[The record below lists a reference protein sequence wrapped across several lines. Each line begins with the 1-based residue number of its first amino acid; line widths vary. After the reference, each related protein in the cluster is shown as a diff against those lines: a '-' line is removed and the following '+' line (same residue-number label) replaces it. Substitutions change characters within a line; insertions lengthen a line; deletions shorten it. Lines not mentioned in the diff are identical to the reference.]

1 MRLVWLEAG
10 KIMIEEPKPPRFADD
25 EMLIET
31 QNVTEVYDAKYLV
44 AVLLVFV
51 AKGDGN
57 ISGSE
62 TEQMLGL
69 LSDHFEL
76 PSANALELLTRAMND
91 IAENPDL
98 ENLLKELSVIL
109 NLAEKE
115 EIALMMLKVVAA
127 DGRKDA
133 EEMDKLSTAAQIIDI
148 PADVMHCAY
157 DRYFE
162 ETRA

>member
-1 MRLVWLEAG
+1 
-10 KIMIEEPKPPRFADD
+10 MIDEPKPPRFEDD
-25 EMLIET
+25 EMIIET
-31 QNVTEVYDAKYLV
+31 QNATEVYDAKYLV
-44 AVLLVFV
+44 AVLLVYV

-57 ISGSE
+57 ISESE
-62 TEQMLGL
+62 TKQMLDL
-69 LSDHFEL
+69 LGDYFDL
-76 PSANALELLTRAMND
+76 PSARSLELLTRAMTD

-98 ENLLKELSVIL
+98 ENLLKDLSVIL
-109 NLAEKE
+109 SLAEKE

-148 PADVMHCAY
+148 PADVMHRAY

-162 ETRA
+162 ETMS

>member
-1 MRLVWLEAG
+1 
-10 KIMIEEPKPPRFADD
+10 MIEESKPPRFEDD
-25 EMLIET
+25 EMIIET
-31 QNVTEVYDAKYLV
+31 QNATEVYDAKYLV
-44 AVLLVFV
+44 AVLLVYV

-57 ISGSE
+57 ISENE
-62 TEQMLGL
+62 TKQMLDL
-69 LSDHFEL
+69 LGDYFDL
-76 PSANALELLTRAMND
+76 PSASSLELLTRAMAD

-98 ENLLKELSVIL
+98 DNLLKDLSVIL
-109 NLAEKE
+109 SLAEKE

-162 ETRA
+162 ETRT